1 MRVIGSMIKDKEK
14 GYNIILKI
22 ITTQETGRIIKEMVL
37 ECKLRFQVI
46 NIKDILRKILS
57 MVKEN

>member
-1 MRVIGSMIKDKEK
+1 MIKDKDK
-14 GYNIILKI
+14 DNNIILKI